1 MGKNPLA
8 SAGLPPV
15 QKIPHAV
22 EERSPWAPLLSPG
35 SRAYEP
41 HLLSLCAR
49 ESALGNRRGP
59 SGRGPCATAR
69 QPPPIT
75 ATGEEP
81 THQRRPSAA
90 KKKTSS
96 GKTSLVS
103 LVSFLF
109 YDFLFH
115 SHPPHPTA
123 LTSPSPC
130 GLLLGWRV
138 PLSLPPCCFLL
149 WVCQG
154 MSPTSSLQ
162 SLRLEQEQALRDTWQ
177 AGRQPWL
184 PHLSWDLCPALLPMW
199 DPHMGCDPQPSVDGV
214 FCSL

>member
-1 MGKNPLA
+1 M
-8 SAGLPPV
+8 
-15 QKIPHAV
+15 
-22 EERSPWAPLLSPG
+22 R
-35 SRAYEP
+35 
-41 HLLSLCAR
+41 
-49 ESALGNRRGP
+49 GNRRGP

-115 SHPPHPTA
+115 SHPPHPAA

-130 GLLLGWRV
+130 LLLGRSV
-138 PLSLPPCCFLL
+138 PLSLPPCRFLF

-177 AGRQPWL
+177 AGSPGFPVSPGTSAPLCCPRGILTWGATHNPQLTVCSVHCRFLKNTVVWTQARTGISTTHTTAHTNILFPQGWL
-184 PHLSWDLCPALLPMW
+184 NQQGGEP
-199 DPHMGCDPQPSVDGV
+199 
-214 FCSL
+214 